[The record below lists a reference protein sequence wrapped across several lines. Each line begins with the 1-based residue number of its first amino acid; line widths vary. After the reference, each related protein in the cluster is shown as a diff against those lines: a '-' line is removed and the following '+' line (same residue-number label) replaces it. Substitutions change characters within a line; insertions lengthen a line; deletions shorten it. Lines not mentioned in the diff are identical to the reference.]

1 MVIQIRTKEN
11 APLEVEGVDLEDEVH
26 LLVHKR
32 LVLVLGELL
41 VHARNVRAHLVLNRS
56 GNALPFLCLGGR
68 GADRLRALRDL
79 REGRVERVGS
89 DADFFRLHR
98 LFKFRLAVWIL
109 LDLSLA
115 ASSGRGTAH
124 GTAHLLQKFH
134 A

>member
-41 VHARNVRAHLVLNRS
+41 VHARNVRAHLVLN
-56 GNALPFLCLGGR
+56 ALPFLGLGGR
-68 GADRLRALRDL
+68 GADRLCALRDL

-89 DADFFRLHR
+89 DAEFFGLSR

-109 LDLSLA
+109 LDLRLA

-124 GTAHLLQKFH
+124 LLQKFH
-134 A
+134 T